1 MPSLSSNAARPVPQ
15 QERAAR
21 TRSLFLDTAEKLFV
35 EVGYDAATMTAVA
48 ERANTSIGALY
59 RWFPDKAA
67 LGSALMVRYS
77 QEIEEHWAPV
87 LCRRGAGCDA
97 GVRCH
102 DDRNDDGFLP
112 RKTCLFRAAR
122 GADQTLPGARR
133 TEEPARGICQGP
145 FDPEKPAL
153 SHDRAY
159 LIANVVIDTMK
170 GFLAGAASAAPKEQ
184 HVLTVE
190 FTTMLSLYLKS
201 IFD

>member
-77 QEIEEHWAPV
+77 QEIEEHWAPA
-87 LCRRGAGCDA
+87 LAA
-97 GVRCH
+97 
-102 DDRNDDGFLP
+102 
-112 RKTCLFRAAR
+112 AAR
-122 GADQTLPGARR
+122 VPTPEFAAMMIETTMDFFRERPAFFVLREAPIKRYRAPAARKNLR
-133 TEEPARGICQGP
+133 EAFARA
-145 FDPEKPAL
+145 FRSRKPAL

-159 LIANVVIDTMK
+159 LIANVVINTMK
-170 GFLAGAASAAPKEQ
+170 GFLASAASAAPKEQ

>member
-1 MPSLSSNAARPVPQ
+1 MPSLSSNAARPAPQ

-21 TRSLFLDTAEKLFV
+21 THALFLDTAETLFV

-87 LCRRGAGCDA
+87 LADASRVATPEFAAMMIETTMDFVRGRPAFFVLREA
-97 GVRCH
+97 PIKR
-102 DDRNDDGFLP
+102 L
-112 RKTCLFRAAR
+112 RKAAERKNLREALARAFRSK
-122 GADQTLPGARR
+122 
-133 TEEPARGICQGP
+133 
-145 FDPEKPAL
+145 KPSL

-159 LIANVVIDTMK
+159 LIANVVIDTIK

-184 HVLTVE
+184 HVLTGE
-190 FTTMLSLYLKS
+190 FTTMLSLYLQS